1 MERGALSYR
10 RFIYIDTYRH
20 ISTHIDSLFVT
31 TAQTVALRTHSTL
44 ESVFDQVSCALVSVM
59 CVCRA
64 SFLCVWIDTR
74 HCSHIAHDKKTHVCA
89 GAPPFTSRAY
99 PRNVPLGMLPRGLRF
114 LCCVVTLYI
123 TTPVAGTTDAMQ
135 VYERRVQKTRCFSR
149 RIRPHIC
156 NFLLL

>member
-10 RFIYIDTYRH
+10 RFTYVTHIDTYRL
-20 ISTHIDSLFVT
+20 SFVSPPLKLSLY
-31 TAQTVALRTHSTL
+31 APIPHQ
-44 ESVFDQVSCALVSVM
+44 SVFDQVSCSLVSVM

-64 SFLCVWIDTR
+64 SFLCVRIDTR
-74 HCSHIAHDKKTHVCA
+74 HCSHIAHDKKTHVCR
-89 GAPPFTSRAY
+89 GPTVHLTWEN

-135 VYERRVQKTRCFSR
+135 VYERRVQQ
-149 RIRPHIC
+149 
-156 NFLLL
+156 NVV